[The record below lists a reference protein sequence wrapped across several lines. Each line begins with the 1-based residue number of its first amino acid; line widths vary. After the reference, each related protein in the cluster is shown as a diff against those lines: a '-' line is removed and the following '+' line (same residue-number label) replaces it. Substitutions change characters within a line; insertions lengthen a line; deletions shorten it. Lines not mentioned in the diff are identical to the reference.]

1 MAGAAPPPPA
11 DVPAGVAALQGMQHR
26 LQSIYD
32 VQIEQRVDD
41 YLITDRDLARRL
53 DASVNPR
60 EVPEKLLVLEGEEA
74 LELSLFVDAEVL
86 ARLTPCG
93 RPRDG
98 RDFDTWCKAL
108 EGVSHFVCLL
118 WNARHR
124 RSVSMFELELQA
136 EVDKFVALA
145 DLLDRWSDRRAARDL
160 HEWLFGQAS
169 FDHALAANELQ
180 RYRDAN
186 RYAGRYCRALGGDSG
201 DSGAREQIAVALRR
215 FYRLPRGEKLRH
227 IEHLDG

>member
-1 MAGAAPPPPA
+1 MRLL
-11 DVPAGVAALQGMQHR
+11 DELQGLLHR
-26 LQSIYD
+26 TYD
-32 VQIEQRVDD
+32 LSGEHRVTDFLTMNPALVEALGILPGSAAAHEQVLVSQQDED
-41 YLITDRDLARRL
+41 TVDLAVYI
-53 DASVNPR
+53 A
-60 EVPEKLLVLEGEEA
+60 PEVLERLSESDPLEE
-74 LELSLFVDAEVL
+74 LHDGNL
-86 ARLTPCG
+86 A
-93 RPRDG
+93 
-98 RDFDTWCKAL
+98 DFWLAL
-108 EGVSHFVCLL
+108 EGVSHFVYIA
-118 WNARHR
+118 WNAGLDKPVTRL
-124 RSVSMFELELQA
+124 ELELQA

-169 FDHALAANELQ
+169 FDHALAADELQ